1 MKLVFFL
8 RLSVICVSFMWRFTQ
23 IKYCLLACLRSNDE
37 RLQTKIEIELHMYTV
52 LHKNKTT
59 LPLLPAVSNILRIA
73 PVSEM
78 TRTVSSGTLNPS
90 IPYHYHTVSRPSS
103 INSVSS
109 WGLRLLVTITL
120 PSP

>member
-59 LPLLPAVSNILRIA
+59 LPPAAGRCEYTPYRARLR
-73 PVSEM
+73 
-78 TRTVSSGTLNPS
+78 ND
-90 IPYHYHTVSRPSS
+90 PYCVEWDVKP
-103 INSVSS
+103 
-109 WGLRLLVTITL
+109 
-120 PSP
+120 